1 MYSKEKFEAGY
12 AANVKAG
19 LTVKPHDEAWQ
30 HYCKKRHLDPA
41 IFMANHEEPIDLANY
56 SESPQDESPPDAV

>member
-41 IFMANHEEPIDLANY
+41 TGLKVVQVTEATVTEKEA
-56 SESPQDESPPDAV
+56 AK